1 MKFQKTLLAVALAIS
16 AVAVNAAD
24 PVTSKTPVYQY
35 GKTADLGA
43 TDVIYKINDVAYT
56 LSPTEG
62 FVKFEGDAS
71 QYTNLLRGGLVDST
85 AAIGKDEENTFDG
98 SGGGVVFASNWK
110 DTVVS
115 NPGTVTSLDGTIT
128 APEAGTGQKID
139 ADIVIPAYAYFK
151 KTEYQNFGAGDIG
164 ENLGVGIIDGVAT
177 FDKNNNL
184 LSSVQSGS
192 ALTSKGL
199 GLVHE
204 ADNLNPNV
212 VIDFEKGLVTE
223 TTISGGTVT
232 SNQEVKAYGT
242 GTTIEVIEV
251 GGKFYSVGENGT
263 DLTEFTGDTTGLA
276 SKLIGAGA
284 ANGFNDSKTEIKT
297 TEAFVGAQ
305 QTTYGESTVSFD
317 NANSITV
324 GNADV
329 NSVLEAGKQY
339 AVTGTD
345 ANRIETAQ
353 SVTTGIIA
361 SEDGKNTYGLVVSQ
375 TETGKAD
382 AYTTVTAN
390 GIETTGDVTI
400 FAGSDKQT
408 TVGSFIETAKAAIE
422 ANVDDKVAAVATTAA
437 TDRQAIRTEVETG
450 LTAAATDRQAIR
462 SEVETGLTAAATDRQ
477 VIRSE
482 FAAADTAT
490 LASANAYTDTQVVNV
505 NSRVNQLNSRVD
517 DVEKTSYRG
526 IAIALAAQQQ
536 IPNIGAGQFAVFG
549 GVGHYEGESAGALGV
564 ASVFADGRTS
574 VSAALG
580 FAGGNEVGGRVGVS
594 YVFGGK

>member
-56 LSPTEG
+56 LSATEG
-62 FVKFEGDAS
+62 FVKFEGDVS

-85 AAIGKDEENTFDG
+85 AAIGKDEEDTFDG
-98 SGGGVVFASNWK
+98 SVGDVVFASNWK

-115 NPGTVTSLDGTIT
+115 NPGAVTSLDGTIT
-128 APEAGTGQKID
+128 APEAGTGQNID
-139 ADIVIPAYAYFK
+139 ADIVIPAYAYLK
-151 KTEYQNFGAGDIG
+151 KTEYQDFVAGNIG

-184 LSSVQSGS
+184 LSSVESGS

-251 GGKFYSVGENGT
+251 GGKFYSVGKNGT

-422 ANVDDKVAAVATTAA
+422 ANVDEKVAAVATT
-437 TDRQAIRTEVETG
+437 VETG

-517 DVEKTSYRG
+517 DVEKTAYRG
-526 IAIALAAQQQ
+526 VAIALAAQQQ

>member
-56 LSPTEG
+56 LSATEG

-85 AAIGKDEENTFDG
+85 ADIGKDEENTFDG
-98 SGGGVVFASNWK
+98 SVGDVVFASNWK

-115 NPGTVTSLDGTIT
+115 NPGAVTSLDGTIT
-128 APEAGTGQKID
+128 APEVGTGQDID
-139 ADIVIPAYAYFK
+139 ADIIIPAYAYLK
-151 KTEYQNFGAGDIG
+151 KTEYQDFEAGDIG

-212 VIDFEKGLVTE
+212 VIDFEKGLVAE

-408 TVGSFIETAKAAIE
+408 TVGSFVETAKAAIE
-422 ANVDDKVAAVATTAA
+422 ANVDEKVAAVATT
-437 TDRQAIRTEVETG
+437 
-450 LTAAATDRQAIR
+450 
-462 SEVETGLTAAATDRQ
+462 VETGLTAAATDRQ

-517 DVEKTSYRG
+517 DVEKTAYRG
-526 IAIALAAQQQ
+526 VAIALAAQQQ